1 VSLPVKNRFDP
12 SFGITD
18 KGDKPSQLFRDYMRA
33 LDALVSAVA
42 IASSAGGNVSQL
54 QNIGASG
61 TLAANDAAAAAL
73 LIPVGGLYRDSVG
86 VVHMRTA

>member
-1 VSLPVKNRFDP
+1 VSLPTKTKFEP
-12 SFGITD
+12 SIAVADNNG
-18 KGDKPSQLFRDYMRA
+18 KPTQHFRDYMSK
-33 LDALVSAVA
+33 LDALVAA
-42 IASSAGGNVSQL
+42 LALASSAGGNVSQL

-73 LIPVGGLYRDSVG
+73 GIPVGGLYRDSVG